1 MRINFEKNYKYIN
14 PFDRYVIIV
23 VFYLVIGLA
32 NAQTIFKGIVTD
44 SLGQVMP
51 LTNIYLQPNLR
62 TVIVAFSITDSTGYY
77 EFSYNKSGT
86 YQINIT
92 SLGFRSQQISVV
104 IDSLNPP
111 KQIINNIRLQPQKM
125 ELNEVI
131 VNANLPVVVKKDTIS
146 FKADAYADGTE
157 AVVEDLLKK
166 IPGLEVDGR
175 GNIKVNGKSIE
186 KVMIDGDD
194 LFEKGYKLLTKN
206 LNAGVIDRVEV
217 YDHYSDNP
225 LLKDV
230 EDSDKVALNLTL
242 KEDKKQQLFG
252 NAMLGGGTD
261 DFYENRL
268 NIISFLKKSK
278 YFFFGN
284 LNNTGLD
291 PTGDISQISGNSF
304 VSGNRMADNNKAPEV
319 MSLVAARPSLK
330 DAYINFNNAEMAS
343 LSSIT
348 SLSEKTKLKTLGF
361 FTADENNFFRDQTL
375 DFFGPG
381 EAFTNTEKYR
391 LRKKTKLGFV
401 KTDLTSNLSKTKLLE
416 YSGNISIG
424 NQETNTRLLFN
435 GIPTEENLDH
445 DPLSIDQYISYTS
458 KLRKNRALIL
468 SAQYVHDEKPQSYV
482 ADTFLLSK
490 LFPNN
495 TSATRTAQHAATNT
509 NAFATEAR
517 WITNNDNSNWEVKAG
532 YHYTSDRLNNT
543 LLLENDSSL
552 QAVDSLYRNRLNLNQ
567 NDFYSSVRYRKNLG
581 RLKISAKT
589 ELHQLFAKVENNF
602 DSKQTNP
609 LYWSGQ
615 ISGEYKFSNI
625 SLLTASYNLNTDN
638 SNLLAVS
645 DGFVLNNYRNLS
657 RGFGKFEQLQNQ
669 FLFINYTYGGF
680 LSGFTLNSAFVY
692 SRESD
697 YFGNISRIE
706 PEFSTSE
713 LALLQNRESYSY
725 NLQSDYFIKAISSN
739 LKAKFNYANTHFQNF
754 VNQSGK
760 RSIESQNINFGG
772 ELRSAFLGFFNYHI
786 GSEWQYSEVK
796 FDGKSTRTDN
806 LTFLDLYFNIH
817 KNTTIKLQ
825 NDRYFFGN
833 LDGDS
838 SFYFTELSAQYKLKE
853 TGMSFELVG
862 HNLLNTNNLQ
872 NSNIGDTSTSLTDFR
887 LIPRYIMLKVGF
899 RF

>member
-1 MRINFEKNYKYIN
+1 LPIAKLNTLRNYI
-14 PFDRYVIIV
+14 FGLLAL
-23 VFYLVIGLA
+23 VFPLILS
-32 NAQTIFKGIVTD
+32 AQTTLQGIVTD
-44 SLGQVMP
+44 SLNQPVP
-51 LTNIYLQPNLR
+51 FANVYLQPAAKE
-62 TVIVAFSITDSTGYY
+62 VVVAYSITDNDGRYEIVFDKTGIYKLHI
-77 EFSYNKSGT
+77 S
-86 YQINIT
+86 
-92 SLGFRSQQISVV
+92 SLGFKTVIISVT

-111 KQIINNIRLQPQKM
+111 KLIINNVRLQSQKM

-157 AVVEDLLKK
+157 TVVEDLLKK
-166 IPGLEVDGR
+166 IPGLEVDSR

-230 EDSDKVALNLTL
+230 EDSEKVALNLTL

-252 NAMLGGGTD
+252 NATLGGGTD

-268 NIISFLKKSK
+268 NLISFQKKSK

-291 PTGDISQISGNSF
+291 PTGDISQMSGNSF
-304 VSGNRMADNNKAPEV
+304 ASGNRLADNKSAPEV

-348 SLSEKTKLKTLGF
+348 SLSEKTKIKTLGF

-381 EAFTNTEKYR
+381 EAFTNSENYR
-391 LRKKTKLGFV
+391 LRKKTKVGFI

-424 NQETNTRLLFN
+424 NQETNTQLLFN
-435 GIPTEENLDH
+435 GIPTEENLNH
-445 DPLSIDQYISYTS
+445 DPFSIDQYISYTS

-468 SAQYVHDEKPQSYV
+468 SAQYVHDEKPQNYV
-482 ADTFLLSK
+482 ADTFLLGK

-495 TSATRTAQHAATNT
+495 TTATRTAQHAATST

-517 WITNNDNSNWEVKAG
+517 WITNNDTSNWEVKAG

-543 LLLENDSSL
+543 LLLGDDSSL

-567 NDFYSSVRYRKNLG
+567 NDFYGSVRYRKNLG
-581 RLKISAKT
+581 KLKISAKT
-589 ELHQLFAKVENNF
+589 ELHQLFAKVENDL
-602 DSKQTNP
+602 DSNQSNP
-609 LYWSGQ
+609 FYLSGQ
-615 ISGEYKFSNI
+615 MSGEYKFSNI
-625 SLLTASYNLNTDN
+625 SLLTASYNLNTNN
-638 SNLLAVS
+638 SDLLSVTN
-645 DGFVLNNYRNLS
+645 GFVLNNYRNLS

-669 FLFINYTYGGF
+669 FLFVNYTYGGF
-680 LSGFTLNSAFVY
+680 LSGFTFNSAFVY
-692 SRESD
+692 NRESD

-713 LALLQNRESYSY
+713 LALLRNRESYSY

-786 GSEWQYSEVK
+786 GSEWQYSELK

-806 LTFLDLYFNIH
+806 LTFLDLYFNIL

-838 SFYFTELSAQYKLKE
+838 SFYFTELSVQYKLKE
-853 TGMSFELVG
+853 SGLNFELVG

-887 LIPRYIMLKVGF
+887 LIPRYVMLKVGF

>member
-1 MRINFEKNYKYIN
+1 M
-14 PFDRYVIIV
+14 IICK
-23 VFYLVIGLA
+23 FFTYLICFTCVGTVC
-32 NAQTIFKGIVTD
+32 AQTVFRGTVTD
-44 SLGQVMP
+44 SLHQPISLV
-51 LTNIYLQPNLR
+51 NVYLQPAEKE
-62 TVIVAFSITDSTGYY
+62 VIVAYSITDNDGRYEIVFDKTGIYKLHI
-77 EFSYNKSGT
+77 S
-86 YQINIT
+86 
-92 SLGFRSQQISVV
+92 SLAFKTVIISVT

-111 KQIINNIRLQPQKM
+111 RQIINNVRLQPQKM

-157 AVVEDLLKK
+157 TVVEDLLKK
-166 IPGLEVDGR
+166 IPGLEVDSQ

-252 NAMLGGGTD
+252 NATLGGGTD

-268 NIISFLKKSK
+268 NLISFLKKSK

-291 PTGDISQISGNSF
+291 PTGDISQMSGNSF
-304 VSGNRMADNNKAPEV
+304 ASGNRIADNNSAPEV
-319 MSLVAARPSLK
+319 MSLLASRPSLK

-361 FTADENNFFRDQTL
+361 FTADENDFFRDQTL

-416 YSGNISIG
+416 YSGNISVG
-424 NQETNTRLLFN
+424 NQKTNTQLLFN
-435 GIPTEENLDH
+435 GSPTEENLDH
-445 DPLSIDQYISYTS
+445 DPLSIDQYVSYTN

-468 SAQYVHDEKPQSYV
+468 SAQYVHDEKPQNYV
-482 ADTFLLSK
+482 ADTFLLGK

-495 TSATRTAQHAATNT
+495 TTATRTAQHAATNT
-509 NAFATEAR
+509 NAFAAEAR
-517 WITNNDNSNWEVKAG
+517 WITNNDSSNWELKAG

-543 LLLENDSSL
+543 LLLGDDASL
-552 QAVDSLYRNRLNLNQ
+552 QAVDSLYRNRINLNQ
-567 NDFYSSVRYRKNLG
+567 NDFYGSIRYRKNLG

-589 ELHQLFAKVENNF
+589 ELHQLFARVENDLDAN
-602 DSKQTNP
+602 QTNP

-615 ISGEYKFSNI
+615 MSGEYKFSNI
-625 SLLTASYNLNTDN
+625 SLLTASYNLNTNN
-638 SNLLAVS
+638 SDLLNVTN
-645 DGFVLNNYRNLS
+645 GFVLNNYRNLS

-669 FLFINYTYGGF
+669 FLFVNYTYGGF

-692 SRESD
+692 NRESD

-713 LALLQNRESYSY
+713 LALLRNRESYSY

-772 ELRSAFLGFFNYHI
+772 ELRSAFLGLFNYHI

-796 FDGKSTRTDN
+796 FSGKSTRTDN

-838 SFYFTELSAQYKLKE
+838 SFYFTELSVQYKLKE
-853 TGMSFELVG
+853 SGLNFELVG

>member
-1 MRINFEKNYKYIN
+1 MPIAKLNTLRNYI
-14 PFDRYVIIV
+14 FGLLAL
-23 VFYLVIGLA
+23 VFPLILS
-32 NAQTIFKGIVTD
+32 AQTTLQGIVTD
-44 SLGQVMP
+44 SLNQPVP
-51 LTNIYLQPNLR
+51 FANVYLQPAAKE
-62 TVIVAFSITDSTGYY
+62 VVVAYSITDNDGRYEIVFDKTGIYKLHI
-77 EFSYNKSGT
+77 S
-86 YQINIT
+86 
-92 SLGFRSQQISVV
+92 SLGFKTVIISVT

-111 KQIINNIRLQPQKM
+111 KLIINNVRLQSQKM

-157 AVVEDLLKK
+157 TVVEDLLKK
-166 IPGLEVDGR
+166 IPGLEVDSR

-230 EDSDKVALNLTL
+230 EDSEKVALNLTL

-252 NAMLGGGTD
+252 NATLGGGTD

-268 NIISFLKKSK
+268 NLISFQKKSK

-291 PTGDISQISGNSF
+291 PTGDISQMSGNSF
-304 VSGNRMADNNKAPEV
+304 ASGNRLADNKSAPEV

-348 SLSEKTKLKTLGF
+348 SLSEKTKIKTLGF

-381 EAFTNTEKYR
+381 EAFTNSENYR
-391 LRKKTKLGFV
+391 LRKKTKVGFI

-424 NQETNTRLLFN
+424 NQETNTQLLFN
-435 GIPTEENLDH
+435 GIPTEENLNH
-445 DPLSIDQYISYTS
+445 DPFSIDQYISYTS

-468 SAQYVHDEKPQSYV
+468 SAQYVHDEKPQNYV
-482 ADTFLLSK
+482 ADTFLLGK

-495 TSATRTAQHAATNT
+495 TTATRTAQHAATST

-517 WITNNDNSNWEVKAG
+517 WITNNDTSNWEVKAG

-543 LLLENDSSL
+543 LLLGDDSSL

-567 NDFYSSVRYRKNLG
+567 NDFYGSVRYRKNLG
-581 RLKISAKT
+581 KLKISAKT
-589 ELHQLFAKVENNF
+589 ELHQLFAKVENDL
-602 DSKQTNP
+602 DSNQSNP
-609 LYWSGQ
+609 LYLSGQ
-615 ISGEYKFSNI
+615 MSGEYKFSNI
-625 SLLTASYNLNTDN
+625 SLLTASYNLNTNN
-638 SNLLAVS
+638 SDLLSVTN
-645 DGFVLNNYRNLS
+645 GFVLNNYRNLS

-669 FLFINYTYGGF
+669 FLFVNYTYGGF
-680 LSGFTLNSAFVY
+680 LSGFTFNSAFVY
-692 SRESD
+692 NRESD

-713 LALLQNRESYSY
+713 LALLRNRESYSY

-786 GSEWQYSEVK
+786 GSEWQYSELK

-806 LTFLDLYFNIH
+806 LTFLDLYFNIL

-838 SFYFTELSAQYKLKE
+838 SFYFTELSVQYKLKE
-853 TGMSFELVG
+853 SGLNFELVG

-887 LIPRYIMLKVGF
+887 LIPRYVMLKVGF

>member
-1 MRINFEKNYKYIN
+1 LRNFI
-14 PFDRYVIIV
+14 FGLLVL
-23 VFYLVIGLA
+23 VFPLNILG
-32 NAQTIFKGIVTD
+32 QTTLQGVVTD
-44 SLGQVMP
+44 SLNQPVP
-51 LTNIYLQPNLR
+51 FANVYLQPAEKE
-62 TVIVAFSITDSTGYY
+62 VIVAYSITDNDGRYEIVFDKTGI
-77 EFSYNKSGT
+77 YNLHISSLAFKT
-86 YQINIT
+86 ELIPIT
-92 SLGFRSQQISVV
+92 

-111 KQIINNIRLQPQKM
+111 KQIINNVRLQPQKM

-157 AVVEDLLKK
+157 TVVEDLLKK
-166 IPGLEVDGR
+166 IPGLEVDAR

-194 LFEKGYKLLTKN
+194 LFEKGYQLLTKN
-206 LNAGVIDRVEV
+206 LNADVINRVEV
-217 YDHYSDNP
+217 YEHYSNNP

-242 KEDKKQQLFG
+242 KEDKKQQFFG
-252 NAMLGGGTD
+252 NATLGGGTD

-268 NIISFLKKSK
+268 NLISFQKKSK
-278 YFFFGN
+278 HFFFGN
-284 LNNTGLD
+284 LNNTGSD
-291 PTGDISQISGNSF
+291 PTGDISQMSGNSF
-304 VSGNRMADNNKAPEV
+304 ASGNRLTDNNSAPEV
-319 MSLVAARPSLK
+319 MSLLASRPSLK
-330 DAYINFNNAEMAS
+330 NAYINFNNAEMAS
-343 LSSIT
+343 LSSIF

-361 FTADENNFFRDQTL
+361 FTADENDFFRDQTL
-375 DFFGPG
+375 EFFGPG
-381 EAFTNTEKYR
+381 EAFTNTENYR

-424 NQETNTRLLFN
+424 NQETNTQLLFN

-445 DPLSIDQYISYTS
+445 DPLSIDQYISYTN
-458 KLRKNRALIL
+458 KLRKNRAFIL
-468 SAQYVHDEKPQSYV
+468 SAQYVHDEKPQNYV
-482 ADTFLLSK
+482 ADTFLLGK

-495 TSATRTAQHAATNT
+495 TTATRTAQHAATNT
-509 NAFATEAR
+509 NAFAAEAR
-517 WITNNDNSNWEVKAG
+517 WITNNDSSNWEVKAG

-543 LLLENDSSL
+543 LLIGDDSSL
-552 QAVDSLYRNRLNLNQ
+552 EAVDSLYRNRLNLNQ
-567 NDFYSSVRYRKNLG
+567 NDFYGSVRYRKNIG

-589 ELHQLFAKVENNF
+589 ELHQLFARVENDLDAN
-602 DSKQTNP
+602 QTNP

-615 ISGEYKFSNI
+615 MSGEYKFSNI
-625 SLLTASYNLNTDN
+625 SLLTASYNLNTNN
-638 SNLLAVS
+638 SDLLNVTN
-645 DGFVLNNYRNLS
+645 GFVLNNYRNLS

-669 FLFINYTYGGF
+669 FLFVNYTYGGF

-692 SRESD
+692 NRESD

-713 LALLQNRESYSY
+713 LALLRNRESYSY

-796 FDGKSTRTDN
+796 FSGKSTRTDN

-838 SFYFTELSAQYKLKE
+838 SFYFTELSVQYKLKE
-853 TGMSFELVG
+853 SGLNFELVG

-887 LIPRYIMLKVGF
+887 LIPRYVMLKVGF